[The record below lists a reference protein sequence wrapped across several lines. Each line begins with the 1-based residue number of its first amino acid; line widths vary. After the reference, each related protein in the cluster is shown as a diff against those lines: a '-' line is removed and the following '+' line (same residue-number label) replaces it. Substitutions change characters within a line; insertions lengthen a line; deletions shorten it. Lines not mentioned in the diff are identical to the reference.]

1 MSFGALPPSAR
12 MSTSVARRYSPQ
24 AGGGDR
30 AAVWGTISGT
40 AATAP
45 GAIGEITAPAPGGL
59 RFFLHLTFATRKTLN
74 RLPSRNASKVLI
86 SATRPGREPRR
97 GPRRPCFTSLSI
109 YFSPMFFKTGKSS
122 KEVGFLSTEMGPI
135 IEQCRKQNALWFAL
149 AEDINRS
156 AQATLTKYQ
165 IGPGEISGQHLFGL
179 LLLIRSLSNFQ
190 GGLLMAERGMVV
202 EARTLFRC
210 CFENAFWL
218 GALLKDGDDFIH
230 DIMGDE
236 VASTKSKVNW
246 LIRDPSRLEFSGPNA
261 RARLQARVNEMEKEW
276 GGQGLQSE
284 P

>member
-1 MSFGALPPSAR
+1 
-12 MSTSVARRYSPQ
+12 
-24 AGGGDR
+24 
-30 AAVWGTISGT
+30 
-40 AATAP
+40 
-45 GAIGEITAPAPGGL
+45 
-59 RFFLHLTFATRKTLN
+59 
-74 RLPSRNASKVLI
+74 
-86 SATRPGREPRR
+86 
-97 GPRRPCFTSLSI
+97 
-109 YFSPMFFKTGKSS
+109 MFFKTGKSS
-122 KEVGFLSTEMGPI
+122 KEVGFLSPEMGSD
-135 IEQCRKQNALWFAL
+135 IEECRKQNALWFAL

-210 CFENAFWL
+210 CFENAFWV

-261 RARLQARVNEMEKEW
+261 RARLQARVEEMEKEW
-276 GGQGLQSE
+276 GGKVSSQKLDDAARRGKLGDAYLYYKVLSGDAAHPSVSAMNRYVQLAQNRFSGVRYGPFPDE
-284 P
+284 VSGSLNCGCQAMIATGVAITEMFNDTEHNKEFAEHAEVYARLNGIK

>member
-1 MSFGALPPSAR
+1 
-12 MSTSVARRYSPQ
+12 
-24 AGGGDR
+24 
-30 AAVWGTISGT
+30 
-40 AATAP
+40 
-45 GAIGEITAPAPGGL
+45 
-59 RFFLHLTFATRKTLN
+59 
-74 RLPSRNASKVLI
+74 
-86 SATRPGREPRR
+86 
-97 GPRRPCFTSLSI
+97 
-109 YFSPMFFKTGKSS
+109 MFFKTGKSS
-122 KEVGFLSTEMGPI
+122 KEVGFLSPEMGAI

-149 AEDINRS
+149 ADDINRS

-165 IGPGEISGQHLFGL
+165 IGPGEMSGQHLFGL

-261 RARLQARVNEMEKEW
+261 HARLQARVEKMEKEW
-276 GGQGLQSE
+276 GGKVSSQKLDDAAKRGKLGDAYLYYKVLSGDAAHPSVSAMNRYVQLRQNGFTGITCGPFLDEVSDSLNCGCQE
-284 P
+284 MIAAGVAVTEMFKDTEHNKEFASHTEVYARLNGIK